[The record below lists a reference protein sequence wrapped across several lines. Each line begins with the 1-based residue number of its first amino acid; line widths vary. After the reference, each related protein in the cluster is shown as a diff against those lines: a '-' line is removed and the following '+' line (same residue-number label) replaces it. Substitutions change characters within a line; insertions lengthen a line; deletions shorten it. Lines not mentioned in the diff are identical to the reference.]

1 MSVDDSEKTVTIKF
15 PGAVSGSYYIQLT
28 SAQHGRLD
36 SDSLQLD
43 VHGTVHSV
51 SPLTGS
57 KYGGALITITGE
69 NFSDEA
75 QDNPVMIGENY
86 CYV

>member
-1 MSVDDSEKTVTIKF
+1 
-15 PGAVSGSYYIQLT
+15 
-28 SAQHGRLD
+28 
-36 SDSLQLD
+36 